1 MIYLGNMNNL
11 KEDYCELPPGKQP
24 ALRVAA
30 MPKDTN
36 FKGDIFGGWILGQ
49 VDIAGSIDA
58 MRIARGRVATVAVK
72 EVVFKKPVYVGDL
85 VSCYA
90 ECIAIGNTS
99 ITMDITVY
107 AERVNNGKCVKVT
120 EAKVVYVA
128 VDENGIPR
136 PVPKG

>member
-1 MIYLGNMNNL
+1 MIYLNGM
-11 KEDYCELPPGKQP
+11 KDRQEDYCELPPGKQP

-30 MPKDTN
+30 MPKDAN

-49 VDIAGSIDA
+49 VDIAGSVDA
-58 MRIARGRVATVAVK
+58 MRIARGRVTTVAVK
-72 EVVFKKPVYVGDL
+72 EVIFKKPVYIGDL

-90 ECIAIGNTS
+90 ECIAIGTTS

-107 AERVNNGKCVKVT
+107 AERINNGKCVKVT

-128 VDENGIPR
+128 VDEHGIPR

>member
-1 MIYLGNMNNL
+1 MNNL
-11 KEDYCELPPGKQP
+11 KEEYCELPSGKQP

-49 VDIAGSIDA
+49 IDIAGSIDA
-58 MRIARGRVATVAVK
+58 MRIAQSRVATVAVK

-90 ECIAIGNTS
+90 ECVAIGTTS

-107 AERVNNGKCVKVT
+107 AERVNNGRCVKVT
-120 EAKVVYVA
+120 EAKMVYVA
-128 VDENGIPR
+128 VDEQGHPR
-136 PVPKG
+136 PVPKK